1 MPQINRVMVNNVK
14 YNFVTQ
20 FYDDFMMRFNCRNTI
35 YDLANGGG
43 KSLLML
49 LLMQNMIPNCTL
61 DEKQPIEKLFRKGS
75 GNTCIHSLVEWKL
88 DSHCQRDGY
97 RYMTTG
103 FCARRARSAEERE
116 DAKVAIAMSLC
127 QVTEGALPFAFNDPK
142 RVIPA
147 VTIGSGVAH
156 GLVLAWGVTCPVLH
170 GGVFS
175 IPLTSNPLLW
185 VAAYLIGAMVTAVIV
200 SVLKPARPVEAE
212 SEDEELKVDFDI
224 EIG

>member
-1 MPQINRVMVNNVK
+1 MALSAGR
-14 YNFVTQ
+14 
-20 FYDDFMMRFNCRNTI
+20 C
-35 YDLANGGG
+35 
-43 KSLLML
+43 
-49 LLMQNMIPNCTL
+49 
-61 DEKQPIEKLFRKGS
+61 GS
-75 GNTCIHSLVEWKL
+75 ECVEY
-88 DSHCQRDGY
+88 S
-97 RYMTTG
+97 
-103 FCARRARSAEERE
+103 

-185 VAAYLIGAMVTAVIV
+185 VAAYLIGALVTAVIV